1 MKKILESI
9 SESIGGKIID
19 MTISSTEKITEVAPY
34 GCLFI
39 FSYEPEYPSELFE
52 NNWKIKKTLQNRI
65 KTVK

>member
-52 NNWKIKKTLQNRI
+52 NN
-65 KTVK
+65 